1 MPPPLEDTLH
11 RTAPAVTKRA
21 PLGAPNRRV
30 STLKLDVDHEHRLH
44 AAAMAWL
51 DRLVAGG
58 IEVVRYD
65 DIASF
70 TFEGRRIPL
79 MDPQRGIRKPA
90 GLDAALSIRT
100 SYTRPGQPPP
110 YEDAEGPDGLL
121 RYKYRGQDVDHPEN
135 VALRK
140 AFEAQLPLVW
150 FVATE
155 PGAYVP
161 IYPIWIVGDEPSGLQ
176 FVVAFDE
183 GQRYAPIG
191 AVGDEQRR
199 YVERVTHQR
208 LHQRVF
214 RIRVIDAYATSCAIC
229 RLRYRSLLDA
239 AHILPDGHP
248 RGNPVVP
255 NGLALCKI
263 HHAAYDANYLGV
275 RPDFVV
281 EVRRDVRDAADGP
294 MLLHGLQEMAGVSLT
309 LPKTRSARPDPTRL
323 EERYELFRRA
333 S

>member
-1 MPPPLEDTLH
+1 MNTFD
-11 RTAPAVTKRA
+11 PAGDANQPFLIV
-21 PLGAPNRRV
+21 
-30 STLKLDVDHEHRLH
+30 E
-44 AAAMAWL
+44 AAAGSGKTHL
-51 DRLVAGG
+51 LVERIVALLASGAAPGG
-58 IEVVRYD
+58 ILA
-65 DIASF
+65 ISF
-70 TFEGRRIPL
+70 TT
-79 MDPQRGIRKPA
+79 K
-90 GLDAALSIRT
+90 AA
-100 SYTRPGQPPP
+100 
-110 YEDAEGPDGLL
+110 AEL
-121 RYKYRGQDVDHPEN
+121 RD
-135 VALRK
+135 
-140 AFEAQLPLVW
+140 
-150 FVATE
+150 
-155 PGAYVP
+155 
-161 IYPIWIVGDEPSGLQ
+161 
-176 FVVAFDE
+176 
-183 GQRYAPIG
+183 
-191 AVGDEQRR
+191 
-199 YVERVTHQR
+199 RVHQR